1 MYAIIGHKGGED
13 VAKYTQAKQEANARY
28 DAKTYKKIG
37 IALRIDEDAEIIRS
51 WQEAHEHGISSRE
64 WLKAMFEGGGVQT
77 DKIKSALEQNGLSN
91 EQIAKIMRLL

>member
-1 MYAIIGHKGGED
+1 VYAIIGHKGGED

-51 WQEAHEHGISSRE
+51 
-64 WLKAMFEGGGVQT
+64 
-77 DKIKSALEQNGLSN
+77 
-91 EQIAKIMRLL
+91 